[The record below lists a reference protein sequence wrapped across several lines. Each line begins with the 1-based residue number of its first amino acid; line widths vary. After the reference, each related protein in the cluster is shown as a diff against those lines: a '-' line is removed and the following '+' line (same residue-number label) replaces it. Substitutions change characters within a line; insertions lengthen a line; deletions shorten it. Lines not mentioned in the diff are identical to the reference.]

1 MSTEGRYEYA
11 TGEVHEGEYALDMVS
26 GHGRLTFTNGDVYEG
41 SFANN
46 MIHGEG
52 TYKFANGDTYQGARL
67 ALIFVLSFLMCFLIR
82 KL

>member
-1 MSTEGRYEYA
+1 
-11 TGEVHEGEYALDMVS
+11 MVS

-52 TYKFANGDTYQGARL
+52 TYKFANGDTYQGAGL
-67 ALIFVLSFLMCFLIR
+67 ALLLVFSSLMCFLIR
-82 KL
+82 EL